1 MYQFGKK
8 HQCRNCEWFK
18 EADDFNWKLLQ
29 WADAKKLH
37 WCTAPGNVHRIP
49 HTRCRCQNGQFKVFE
64 GVDSYEDKMK
74 RILAF
79 IYQHTLEQTENF
91 AHNSN
96 GLANYDY

>member
-18 EADDFNWKLLQ
+18 PASIGNWKYMQ
-29 WADAKKLH
+29 WYYQKAQ
-37 WCTAPGNVHRIP
+37 WCTAPGYVHRVP

-74 RILAF
+74 RIVPFL
-79 IYQHTLEQTENF
+79 Y
-91 AHNSN
+91 
-96 GLANYDY
+96 